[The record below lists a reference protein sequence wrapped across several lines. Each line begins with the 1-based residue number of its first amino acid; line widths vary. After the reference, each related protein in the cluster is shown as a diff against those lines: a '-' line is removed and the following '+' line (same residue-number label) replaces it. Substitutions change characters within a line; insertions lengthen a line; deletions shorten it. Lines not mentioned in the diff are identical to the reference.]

1 LSTNLI
7 LNDEIVKKILTK
19 KLVKAKKK
27 KKQNKTKGMKI
38 KFERKIAK
46 KDEIEKKI
54 PNKIKK
60 N

>member
-27 KKQNKTKGMKI
+27 KQNKTKGMEI

>member
-1 LSTNLI
+1 
-7 LNDEIVKKILTK
+7 
-19 KLVKAKKK
+19 
-27 KKQNKTKGMKI
+27 MKI